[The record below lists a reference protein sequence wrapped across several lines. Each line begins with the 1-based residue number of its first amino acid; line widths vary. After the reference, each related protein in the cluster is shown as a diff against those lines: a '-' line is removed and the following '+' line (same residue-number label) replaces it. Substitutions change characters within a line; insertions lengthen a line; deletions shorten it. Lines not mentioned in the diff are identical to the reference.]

1 MKEKLYQLL
10 QNKFRVSSNLLDG
23 THDDDPLTGEV
34 FRFSGID
41 LTYLFLETEKM
52 IGRKIDTTKI
62 LHYEFNTINGICK
75 VIGE

>member
-1 MKEKLYQLL
+1 MKEKIYLL
-10 QNKFRVSSNLLDG
+10 LKDRFHVNVALLDG
-23 THDDDPLTGEV
+23 NHDDDPLTGEV

-52 IGRKIDTTKI
+52 LGRKIDTTKI
-62 LHYEFNTINGICK
+62 LHYEFNTINGIVQ